1 MSFFKDVIVDVTEL
15 YDAGADAYEIA
26 DQLQLDIEIVEQTLC
41 YIDEERYQADM
52 ARNPWQGLIA

>member
-1 MSFFKDVIVDVTEL
+1 MSKFKDVIVDVTEL

-26 DQLQLDIEIVEQTLC
+26 SQLQLDIEIVEQTLC
-41 YIDEERYQADM
+41 YIDEQRYHEDM

>member
-1 MSFFKDVIVDVTEL
+1 MSKFKDVIADVTEL
-15 YDAGADAYEIA
+15 YDAGANVQEIVS
-26 DQLQLDIEIVEQTLC
+26 QLQLDIEIVEQALC